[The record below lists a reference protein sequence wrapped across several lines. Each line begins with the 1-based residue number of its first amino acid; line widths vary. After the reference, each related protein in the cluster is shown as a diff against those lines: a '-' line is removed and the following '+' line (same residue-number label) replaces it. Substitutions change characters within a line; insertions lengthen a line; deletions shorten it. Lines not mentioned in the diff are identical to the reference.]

1 MKRTGYRKRILS
13 LALAAALAVSLCAPA
28 WAEEADPDGSVSS
41 YAQQEVGATS
51 ENGQSDGT
59 VTGGD
64 AQQDENAGEQK
75 TAAIGLNNDVPALMS
90 QTVHNVSDVG
100 GLKAALES
108 ESVQDG
114 DTIVLAAN
122 TYDVGSLTI
131 KKAVNLQG
139 AGADKTVLK
148 GTILY
153 GNTSDT
159 DINSATVTVQG
170 IGFDTQNQMSL
181 CFSTG
186 VTNSTLTIA
195 DCSFANSNYAVNL
208 NTGATGNTLTL
219 KNTTFTGTWCA
230 IAVKDGNT
238 VNTENVSVGEGVVFA
253 VQKFASPASQN
264 NKYYFDLACTEYVDA
279 NKETVTAGQ
288 TFTKAAAVGA
298 ECYSSFA
305 DAFANVAE
313 NSTITLYQD
322 VALDQML
329 NVESDGLRLNL
340 NNHIITAADSFNNSD
355 KNSSHLINV
364 TGQYVVIENGKLV
377 GTSKSRHNIQAY
389 SGGTLTLK
397 DVVLDH
403 SAATGAPL
411 MVNSANV
418 TLEGNIKFITGT
430 GSWYNVNVD
439 SNGSTASLTFAADAK
454 VTLGD
459 ALVGIQV
466 DRSTADNLVTLAF
479 GYGAQV
485 TGSSYPLVLNT
496 QADNHPSEVMKVTGL
511 ANSNLEEPQ
520 IVGVVAKI
528 DDVYYPSLDKAFAA
542 AADGKTITL
551 LADAD
556 NVSKLVLSDGR
567 TITVNLNGHDVAF
580 ESYCN
585 FQIRHG
591 TLNLEGAGTAYEKAP
606 YYAPVMVYG
615 TTANEENYSVVNVGK
630 DVTLRG
636 WSSVF
641 IDKNGNYAN
650 GVVANVAGT
659 LQSVKDTTDA
669 YGHAVYVQGLITN
682 VNDTYAPQIHL
693 LSTARVEAV
702 DEENS
707 TKGSNGMYLAGYAVT
722 TIDKGAFI
730 QSGAAGIEIRAGKL
744 TVNGGTIEST
754 AIPTTITPNGNGSTT
769 EGAALAV
776 SQHTTALPLEVTI
789 NGGTFS
795 GYTALYENCVQD
807 SNRPDLVKVTV
818 NDGNFAATNGGVN
831 SVYADDPE
839 TMTIYGGYFTADPSE
854 YLAKGKAA
862 VASNLDG
869 YLYMVGRAGDNP
881 AVVVEEKPAETGNAV
896 ANNPSATEQDKEL
909 ANEIYE
915 KLKNL
920 TVQEDVL
927 QAEVKTVAN
936 NNTVTAEDGLAELK
950 KQGVAG
956 DTVKE
961 SAVTIVVQP
970 YLSMEVRGVE
980 TPAEDESAE
989 GRKTFTLDITPMYRT
1004 VATTANVAANDDII
1018 VKGEEEGETANAVVM
1033 GEPAKLNVTKPV
1045 EMTIQLPSD
1054 FAEEGTTLYVLHQKE
1069 DGRRYQYAGTVDSMD
1084 VLTFTNPN
1092 GFSVFTVSTQK
1103 FDLSTDDTTDSGN
1116 TTTTPAA
1123 TPAPTAAPQQS
1134 GSNITYYT
1142 CQACGYHDWTA
1153 TAEGYKC
1160 NHCGYIESVKQLSGY
1175 GNVKGVYEPKTS
1187 TAAAQTGAAASGTVS
1202 SAIPQ
1207 TGDEQPIAALVVV
1220 AVAALLGLG
1229 VTVVMKKRNNG

>member
-1 MKRTGYRKRILS
+1 MRQKGFGKKVLS
-13 LALAAALAVSLCAPA
+13 LALAAAMSVSLCAPA
-28 WAEEADPDGSVSS
+28 WAEEADLDGSMSS
-41 YAQQEVGATS
+41 YAQQEVEATS

-59 VTGGD
+59 VTAGD
-64 AQQDENAGEQK
+64 VQQDENAGEQK

-186 VTNSTLTIA
+186 VTSSTLTIA

-322 VALDQML
+322 VALDEMLVINTDNVTLDLNGNTISASEAFAKNSDGNQNHLVDVLSDNVIIQNGVLQAGSNNNHTL
-329 NVESDGLRLNL
+329 NVWKAS
-340 NNHIITAADSFNNSD
+340 
-355 KNSSHLINV
+355 NV
-364 TGQYVVIENGKLV
+364 TLQN
-377 GTSKSRHNIQAY
+377 
-389 SGGTLTLK
+389 LTL
-397 DVVLDH
+397 DN
-403 SAATGAPL
+403 TNTYGGAPL
-411 MVNSANV
+411 IVGSSDVTLVGNV
-418 TLEGNIKFITGT
+418 TFVTGAN
-430 GSWYNVNVD
+430 SWYSVNVD
-439 SNGSTASLTFAADAK
+439 GAYNAMELIFAENAI

-459 ALVGIQV
+459 APVGIQV
-466 DRSTADNLVTLAF
+466 DRSKADKLVTLAF
-479 GYGAQV
+479 GTGTQV
-485 TGSSYPLVLNT
+485 AGSTYPLVLNT
-496 QADNHPSEVMKVTGL
+496 QADNHPSDMMKVTGL
-511 ANSNLEEPQ
+511 ANTNLTETQ
-520 IVGVVAKI
+520 IAGAVAKI
-528 DDVYYPSLDKAFAA
+528 GNCYYDTLASAIKNV
-542 AADGKTITL
+542 ADSETITL
-551 LADAD
+551 LCDVPEAEGVSVASGKKFTVDFAGHTYTVSRPGAGSTNTETNAFQLLKDSTITFRNGTLRISEKNLQPGAGKQIMRLIQNYADLTLENMQIYAANQAGGED
-556 NVSKLVLSDGR
+556 YVLSFNNGNITFKGNTSIYMSDPASAIAFDVYYWASSYPNGTKVTFTEDYTGTIQGNIVYDSTDKEKATLTIQGNGGFQGIKLSDG
-567 TITVNLNGHDVAF
+567 TKNGFNVSVSGGHFVNDPSAYVA
-580 ESYCN
+580 EDKMAVTSDKDGYN
-585 FQIRHG
+585 YKVV
-591 TLNLEGAGTAYEKAP
+591 TEEDTAAEVVSGEPAVENPAANDATATNDEKAL
-606 YYAPVMVYG
+606 A
-615 TTANEENYSVVNVGK
+615 T
-630 DVTLRG
+630 
-636 WSSVF
+636 
-641 IDKNGNYAN
+641 
-650 GVVANVAGT
+650 
-659 LQSVKDTTDA
+659 
-669 YGHAVYVQGLITN
+669 GLGDN
-682 VNDTYAPQIHL
+682 LD
-693 LSTARVEAV
+693 
-702 DEENS
+702 
-707 TKGSNGMYLAGYAVT
+707 
-722 TIDKGAFI
+722 
-730 QSGAAGIEIRAGKL
+730 KL
-744 TVNGGTIEST
+744 TVESSVLNAT
-754 AIPTTITPNGNGSTT
+754 A
-769 EGAALAV
+769 
-776 SQHTTALPLEVTI
+776 
-789 NGGTFS
+789 
-795 GYTALYENCVQD
+795 
-807 SNRPDLVKVTV
+807 
-818 NDGNFAATNGGVN
+818 
-831 SVYADDPE
+831 
-839 TMTIYGGYFTADPSE
+839 
-854 YLAKGKAA
+854 
-862 VASNLDG
+862 
-869 YLYMVGRAGDNP
+869 
-881 AVVVEEKPAETGNAV
+881 NAV
-896 ANNPSATEQDKEL
+896 ANDNTTTEEAGK
-909 ANEIYE
+909 AA
-915 KLKNL
+915 
-920 TVQEDVL
+920 L
-927 QAEVKTVAN
+927 QKAGINVG
-936 NNTVTAEDGLAELK
+936 TA
-950 KQGVAG
+950 
-956 DTVKE
+956 DTV
-961 SAVTIVVQP
+961 SIVIQP
-970 YLSMEVRGVE
+970 YLDIELQKTSI
-980 TPAEDESAE
+980 E
-989 GRKTFTLDITPMYRT
+989 GEKKSFQLDITPMYRKI
-1004 VATTANVAANDDII
+1004 ATTNSDNIQMD
-1018 VKGEEEGETANAVVM
+1018 TNAVEM
-1033 GEPAKLNVTKPV
+1033 DKPAELNVTKPV

-1054 FAEEGTTLYVLHQKE
+1054 FAADGTTLYVLHQKG
-1069 DGRRYQYAGTVDSMD
+1069 DGRRYQYEGTVDD
-1084 VLTFTNPN
+1084 TGVLTFTNPN
-1092 GFSVFTVSTQK
+1092 GFSVFTISTQE
-1103 FDLSTDDTTDSGN
+1103 FDLSTNDTTDSSN